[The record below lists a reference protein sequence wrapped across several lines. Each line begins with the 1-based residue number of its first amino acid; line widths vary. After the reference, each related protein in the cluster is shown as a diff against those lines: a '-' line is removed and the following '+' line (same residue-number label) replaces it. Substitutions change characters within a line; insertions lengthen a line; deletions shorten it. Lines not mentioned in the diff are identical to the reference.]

1 MTADGNLEKRIK
13 AYSITKKKKKNW
25 VLFALGTIMQT
36 CKLWTWKEEL
46 NDIKNH
52 HLAARLAVKRS
63 IPNTNDKNTSL
74 SM

>member
-13 AYSITKKKKKNW
+13 AYSITEKNSGR

-46 NDIKNH
+46 NDIKITFGCQTGCEEIY
-52 HLAARLAVKRS
+52 S
-63 IPNTNDKNTSL
+63 
-74 SM
+74 